1 MSKAVTCLFLGSG
14 ASNELAGI
22 PGTSNFLDEVL
33 KEGRDRWIDD
43 AGLTIGNEPLSSWMR
58 RVGDLELC
66 LSYLHQVASG
76 GRRADDPT
84 ASQKIPA
91 IQTIIN
97 VRAAIAEYLRKI
109 KTGSAQKKLQ
119 YQFFNKLISGRENNL
134 IILTTNYDLVIET
147 LLSERRARWCYPEIP
162 IADGGRIFSH
172 RRGGVFERQRG
183 EIPIYKLHGSINWLE
198 ERWFERNQ
206 PARNIP
212 LKSIHPAEVHVHDLS
227 IKKTMKCIPK
237 KWAYLFTRGRK
248 TYNPILIPF
257 VFQKM
262 DWLED
267 GRWRDIFQ
275 PHWDDA
281 QNSLVGKRVRLFFL
295 GYRLGSADYHM
306 LPWLLMVLGKAKH
319 SEITIITKG
328 QAEDPLSKTDPIRE
342 PLERALYPF
351 IDESRIYRQGLRE
364 FLSEGRAGDA

>member
-1 MSKAVTCLFLGSG
+1 MAKWVTCLFLGSG

-22 PGTSNFLDEVL
+22 PGTNQFLREVL

-43 AGLTIGNEPLSSWMR
+43 CGMTVGNEALSSWMR

-76 GRRADDPT
+76 GRRGDDPT

-109 KTGSAQKKLQ
+109 PIGAAQKKLQ
-119 YQFFNKLISGRENNL
+119 DQFFKKLIGGHEGDL

-147 LLSERRARWCYPEIP
+147 LLSERRAEWCYPEIP
-162 IADGGRIFSH
+162 IADGGRIYSH
-172 RRGGVFERQRG
+172 RRGGAFERQRK
-183 EIPIYKLHGSINWLE
+183 EIPIYKLHGSINWME

-212 LKSIHPAEVHVHDLS
+212 LKSIHPAEVHVQDLS
-227 IKKTMKCIPK
+227 FKKTMKCAQQ
-237 KWAYLFTRGRK
+237 KWAYLFNRGKK

-275 PHWDDA
+275 PHWNDA
-281 QNSLVGKRVRLFFL
+281 QNHLCEKRVRLFFL

-306 LPWLLMVLGKAKH
+306 LPWLLMVLGKAKKP
-319 SEITIITKG
+319 EVTIITKG
-328 QAEDPLSKTDPIRE
+328 QPENASPSNDPIKE

-351 IDESRIYRQGLRE
+351 IDESQIYRLGLRE
-364 FLSEGRAGDA
+364 FLGDRP